1 MKLESTVQDT
11 VLQES
16 AQNNAQSDTPG
27 DLEPIRIFIGSSI
40 RNVIEQKVYCYTLK
54 KYAKRPL
61 DFNIIDGLNGTVT
74 NLTTGKVKQL
84 PADITQHIPGTTAF
98 TLARWAIPEWC
109 DYKGKAIYC
118 DSDQLALADISE
130 LWDLD
135 LEDSFCAAVPVKQ
148 AKCYPHYVRL
158 FLRNYLQS
166 EDDYYLASV
175 MLIDCEKA
183 SVWSLESLVKL
194 IQSGAFTLEQMMYL
208 SEPFRDYFGITV
220 KALSDE
226 WNHLDVVYP
235 ESKIVHFT
243 DMSTQPW
250 RFHHNSI
257 SGLWDNIFLE
267 AVDRHELERSEIVR
281 ANQLGYLTQRHK
293 VISAL
298 GSPMRSVVNWLW
310 RTPVGA
316 IVLFFRFFSELFED
330 VYLGTRSRVRR
341 LVKGY

>member
-1 MKLESTVQDT
+1 MESTVRDT

-16 AQNNAQSDTPG
+16 DQDAAKST
-27 DLEPIRIFIGSSI
+27 LEPIRIFIGSSI

-74 NLTTGKVKQL
+74 NLTTGEVKQL
-84 PADITQHIPGTTAF
+84 PADITQYIPGTTAF

-109 DYKGKAIYC
+109 NYQGKAIYC
-118 DSDQLALADISE
+118 DSDQLALADIAE
-130 LWDLD
+130 LWDLP
-135 LEDSFCAAVPVKQ
+135 LEDSFCAAVPVKK

-158 FLRNYLQS
+158 FLRRYLEAS
-166 EDDYYLASV
+166 DDYYLASV

-183 SVWSLESLVKL
+183 TGWSLESLVKL
-194 IQSGAFTLEQMMYL
+194 VRAGAFTLEEMMYL
-208 SEPFRDYFGITV
+208 CAPFRDYFGITV
-220 KALSDE
+220 KALPDE

-250 RFHHNSI
+250 RFHHNAI
-257 SGLWDNIFLE
+257 SSLWDSVFLE
-267 AVDRHELERSEIVR
+267 AIDRQELERSEIVR

-293 VISAL
+293 VISAI
-298 GSPMRSVVNWLW
+298 GSPARSVVNWLW
-310 RTPVGA
+310 RTPIGA
-316 IVLFFRFFSELFED
+316 IVLFFRFFKELFED
-330 VYLGTRSRVRR
+330 VFMGTKLRVRR